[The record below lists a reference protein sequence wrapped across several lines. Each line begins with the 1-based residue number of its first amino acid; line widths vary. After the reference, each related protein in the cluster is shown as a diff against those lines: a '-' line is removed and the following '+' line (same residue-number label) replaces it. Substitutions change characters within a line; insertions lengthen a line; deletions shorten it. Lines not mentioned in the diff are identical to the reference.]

1 MIIHKLREEEKDG
14 HVKFSLTYN
23 SYEEIL
29 INKFIAFTV
38 FHIKLEQYN
47 PSHLPWLMDVLYV
60 STVDVRL

>member
-1 MIIHKLREEEKDG
+1 MW
-14 HVKFSLTYN
+14 FSSILTYN

-60 STVDVRL
+60 STVDVGL